1 MPGLAPV
8 PNPLVY
14 IEWTGPHGQERV
26 VRYDGDEKARH
37 EMRSPFGGEWVA
49 TRQGLGSIAD
59 KMVELIVNGW
69 AGARDGVISART

>member
-1 MPGLAPV
+1 M
-8 PNPLVY
+8 
-14 IEWTGPHGQERV
+14 
-26 VRYDGDEKARH
+26 RYDGDEKARH